1 MATKD
6 VRQINWRA
14 TPPTADLLDLA
25 ILVRQTVDND
35 PTFTV
40 KRAAEE
46 AIRSWAVDQLAD
58 HPDIAARSAVG
69 LTLGAATA
77 TRSFQA
83 IRIAVNAEF
92 SELAAGLAAAERALK
107 PGGKLAVV
115 SFHSLEDRIVKRF
128 FLAASGQE
136 ANANRYAP
144 ATETTEP
151 RFTMATRKAIAAD
164 ATELAQNPRSRSAKL
179 RIGIRTDAPAS
190 AIPPADLGLPTFSRK
205 GRR

>member
-14 TPPTADLLDLA
+14 TAPTADLLDLA

-40 KRAAEE
+40 KKAAEE

-77 TRSFQA
+77 TRDLPALTHYLRDNNLDTIADALDILTNPAAGYTPPASTPA
-83 IRIAVNAEF
+83 IAVE
-92 SELAAGLAAAERALK
+92 S
-107 PGGKLAVV
+107 
-115 SFHSLEDRIVKRF
+115 
-128 FLAASGQE
+128 
-136 ANANRYAP
+136 
-144 ATETTEP
+144 ATARP
-151 RFTMATRKAIAAD
+151 RTGPK
-164 ATELAQNPRSRSAKL
+164 Q
-179 RIGIRTDAPAS
+179 
-190 AIPPADLGLPTFSRK
+190 
-205 GRR
+205 

>member
-40 KRAAEE
+40 KKAAEE

-77 TRSFQA
+77 TRDLPA
-83 IRIAVNAEF
+83 LTHYLRDNNLTGIADALDTLTNP
-92 SELAAGLAAAERALK
+92 AAG
-107 PGGKLAVV
+107 
-115 SFHSLEDRIVKRF
+115 
-128 FLAASGQE
+128 
-136 ANANRYAP
+136 YTP
-144 ATETTEP
+144 ATTTSEASP
-151 RFTMATRKAIAAD
+151 PSAQARARGRK
-164 ATELAQNPRSRSAKL
+164 
-179 RIGIRTDAPAS
+179 
-190 AIPPADLGLPTFSRK
+190 
-205 GRR
+205 